1 MADEPITVYG
11 WDSKR
16 KLSYSKNLFFEG
28 TKLLQKKIEQD
39 LRRLEDMSQMHT
51 DEFEKDFRVQAEDI
65 EIDGTLTQPY
75 LCQLRLSNRRT
86 VE

>member
-1 MADEPITVYG
+1 MTDEPITVYV

-51 DEFEKDFRVQAEDI
+51 DEFEKEFRVQAEDI
-65 EIDGTLTQPY
+65 EIDGTLT
-75 LCQLRLSNRRT
+75 
-86 VE
+86 

>member
-1 MADEPITVYG
+1 MGFKKKVIVQQEFI
-11 WDSKR
+11 
-16 KLSYSKNLFFEG
+16 FEG

-75 LCQLRLSNRRT
+75 LCQLRLSNKRT